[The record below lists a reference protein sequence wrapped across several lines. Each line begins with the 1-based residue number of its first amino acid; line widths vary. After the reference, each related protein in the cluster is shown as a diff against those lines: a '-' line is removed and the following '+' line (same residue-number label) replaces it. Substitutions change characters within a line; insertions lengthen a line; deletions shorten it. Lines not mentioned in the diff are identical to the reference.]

1 MIYTDSQTHSYA
13 QEIFQGFPWHRYELI
28 NLDLDPRD
36 ALRMAPFRREDFDDK
51 NWASVRRTLADC
63 DHLDVR
69 KLGQRLF
76 LHFWLRKGRL
86 LLGTDVK
93 FLQRPLNFIEAAQSL
108 REQQATYCMRKA
120 KVLAQAV
127 YMVDR
132 FWQGETPDGQPV
144 SNVTLVARGSC
155 HVSISS
161 FFLAPRERQ
170 RLFLAAKRDFQVRGA
185 LHLAGE
191 GSPGI
196 FI

>member
-93 FLQRPLNFIEAAQSL
+93 FLQRPVDFIEAAQSL
-108 REQQATYCMRKA
+108 REQQATYCVRKA
-120 KVLAQAV
+120 TTGSGSLHGGSLLAGR
-127 YMVDR
+127 D
-132 FWQGETPDGQPV
+132 
-144 SNVTLVARGSC
+144 ARWTTC
-155 HVSISS
+155 EQCD
-161 FFLAPRERQ
+161 PRGKGVMPRKYI
-170 RLFLAAKRDFQVRGA
+170 LFLSCSKGTTTVVSSCKARFPSARSTPF
-185 LHLAGE
+185 
-191 GSPGI
+191 SW
-196 FI
+196 